1 MQKIIDMWF
10 ESEEIAVQFSQ
21 SKMYDVG
28 SKIIKTIVLFMVCL
42 IALAYLLV
50 GMITSVV
57 MDCLRGVK
65 KEEKP
70 PLPKTMPAETSYT
83 ETGLPE
89 ELGKKGEGMSENDY
103 ENLRKVL

>member
-1 MQKIIDMWF
+1 MKKIIDMWF
-10 ESEEIAVQFSQ
+10 DAEQIAVQFSQ
-21 SKMYDVG
+21 TSVYDVG
-28 SKIIKTIVLFMVCL
+28 SKIIKTVVLFMVCL
-42 IALAYLLV
+42 IGLAYLLLS
-50 GMITSVV
+50 MITSFAITW
-57 MDCLRGVK
+57 LRGVE

-83 ETGLPE
+83 ATGLPN